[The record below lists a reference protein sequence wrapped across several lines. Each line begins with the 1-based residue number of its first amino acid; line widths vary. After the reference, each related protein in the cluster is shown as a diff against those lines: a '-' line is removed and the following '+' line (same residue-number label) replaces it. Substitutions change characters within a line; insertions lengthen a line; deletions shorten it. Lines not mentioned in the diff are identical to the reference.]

1 MFTAKIRSEVLR
13 EITDVISTLVD
24 EAKFNLTSDSL
35 TVRAVD
41 PAHVAMVDMVIE
53 KGAFED
59 YKADEGE
66 LGIDLDKV
74 KEVLR
79 LAKAGDVI
87 EVDHDEDRNRLVV
100 HVGNITRQMALVD
113 TAGMSDPKVPNL
125 DLPAKVVVRTDE
137 IRQGIKASES
147 VSDHIALIAHSDGFE
162 MISEGD
168 ADTVRLDLPK
178 DLLDELQCKEKVRS
192 LFPLDYFSNMVKA
205 ISSASSVTIHL
216 GNDYPVRLEF
226 GLAADN
232 GKAIYLLAPRI
243 ESQ

>member
-205 ISSASSVTIHL
+205 ISSASTVTIHL

>member
-1 MFTAKIRSEVLR
+1 MFRAKIRSEVLK

-24 EAKFNLTSDSL
+24 EAKFNLAPDTL

-41 PAHVAMVDMVIE
+41 PAHVAMADVTIE
-53 KGAFED
+53 KGAFEEF
-59 YKADEGE
+59 KAAEGE
-66 LGIDLDKV
+66 LGLDLDKI

-79 LAKAGDVI
+79 LARAGDVI
-87 EVDHDEDRNRLVV
+87 SLEHDEDRNRLVV
-100 HVGNITRQMALVD
+100 QVGNITRHMALVD

-125 DLPAKVVVRTDE
+125 DLPAKLVVRTDE
-137 IRQGIKASES
+137 LRQGIKASES
-147 VSDHIALIAHSDGFE
+147 VSDHIALLARPEGFE
-162 MISEGD
+162 MVSEGD

-205 ISSASSVTIHL
+205 ISSAPTVTILL

-226 GLAADN
+226 SLAEN
-232 GKAIYLLAPRI
+232 NVKSIFLLAPRI
-243 ESQ
+243 ESS

>member
-1 MFTAKIRSEVLR
+1 MFSAKIKSEVLR

-24 EAKFNLTSDSL
+24 EAKFNISPDSL
-35 TVRAVD
+35 SVRAVD
-41 PAHVAMVDMVIE
+41 PAHVAMVDMSVD
-53 KGAFED
+53 KAAFEE

-66 LGIDLDKV
+66 LGIDLDKI

-79 LAKAGDVI
+79 LARSGDVI
-87 EVDHDEDRNRLVV
+87 SLDHDEDRNRLVV
-100 HVGNITRQMALVD
+100 HVGNITRQMSLVD

-125 DLPAKVVVRTDE
+125 DLPAKIVLRTNE
-137 IRQGIKASES
+137 MRQGIKASES
-147 VSDHIALIAHSDGFE
+147 VSDHIALVAHSDGFE

-205 ISSASSVTIHL
+205 ISGTSTLTIHL
-216 GNDYPVRLEF
+216 GNDYPVRMEF
-226 GLAADN
+226 TFAGEN
-232 GKAIYLLAPRI
+232 GRATYLLAPRI
-243 ESQ
+243 ESE